1 MEMTIN
7 KLPAPTWNRLG
18 MNESRISDIT
28 IDAAQKAQIQV
39 PNAAITRENT
49 EIDWNSLNSG
59 LGQDMDILGASIEAD
74 SFHVENNTLGNE
86 PVVYRLQYR
95 DTHNY
100 YNKVQIYAEENSESS
115 YIFITANESGCTGL
129 SALQVKVYAKKGA
142 KVRLYFAQ
150 LLDKSYDILHD
161 VGGFCEEDASVEIV
175 YISLGGNQVYAG
187 GLIDLQGQRSGMD
200 AKIGYLGRDDQR
212 IDMNYVARHQGA
224 KTESNMEISGILRD
238 QAFKLFRGTIDFLHG
253 SSGAVGNEKEDVLL
267 IGDDVVNQT
276 IPLILC
282 AEEDVEGNHGATIG
296 KLDESMLFYL
306 GSRGISKEEAERII
320 AKAKIDALCSLIPDE
335 AVRKEVEVYHGG
347 L

>member
-28 IDAAQKAQIQV
+28 IDAAQEAQINV
-39 PNAAITRENT
+39 PNAAITREKT
-49 EIDWNSLNSG
+49 EIDWKSLSSG
-59 LGQDMDILGASIEAD
+59 MGQDMDILGEAIEAD
-74 SFHVENNTLGNE
+74 SFHVEKE
-86 PVVYRLQYR
+86 AHIDKPVVYQLKYQ
-95 DTHNY
+95 DKSNH
-100 YNKVQIYAEENSESS
+100 YNKVQIYAEENSESF
-115 YIFITANESGCTGL
+115 YIFTTANEADGVGL

-142 KVRLYFAQ
+142 TVKLYFAQ
-150 LLDKSYDILHD
+150 LLDKSYDVLHD
-161 VGGFCEEDASVEIV
+161 IGGYCEEGARVEIV
-175 YISLGGNQVYAG
+175 HISLGGNKVYAG
-187 GLIDLQGQRSGMD
+187 GLIDLTGQNSTMD
-200 AKIGYLGRDDQR
+200 AKIGYLGKDDQR

-238 QAFKLFRGTIDFLHG
+238 NAFKLFRGTIDFLHG
-253 SSGAVGNEKEDVLL
+253 SSGALGNEKEDVLL

-335 AVRKEVEVYHGG
+335 AVRKEVEAYHDG